1 MAEIKN
7 VRDQSSQ
14 EEFEIGNQVEHPKW
28 GEGTILYKSGSGDR
42 TKVIVI
48 FSEEGQK
55 KLLVKHA
62 RLKRIRESKEEQ
74 EDDGQDQ

>member
-7 VRDQSSQ
+7 VRDDSSQ
-14 EEFEIGNQVEHPKW
+14 EEFEIGDQVQHPKW

-42 TKVIVI
+42 AKVIVI

-62 RLKRIRESKEEQ
+62 RLKKIRETQEEQ
-74 EDDGQDQ
+74 QEDGQDQ

>member
-7 VRDQSSQ
+7 VGEQGTR
-14 EEFEIGNQVEHPKW
+14 EEFEIGDQVKHPKW

-62 RLKRIRESKEEQ
+62 RLKKIQESKEEQ
-74 EDDGQDQ
+74 QDDG

>member
-7 VRDQSSQ
+7 VRDHSSQ
-14 EEFEIGNQVEHPKW
+14 EEFEIGNQVQHPKW

-42 TKVIVI
+42 TKLIVI

-55 KLLVKHA
+55 KLL
-62 RLKRIRESKEEQ
+62 LKYAQLKKIRESQEEQ
-74 EDDGQDQ
+74 QDDGQD